1 MNAASDTSSTVKMG
15 ATAHHV
21 VRRPAP
27 QRPDDDR
34 FVPLAAELGAQ
45 FAERAAEHDRENT
58 FVGEN
63 IARLQEAGYTALGIP
78 EELGGLGAS
87 LRQVCYAQ
95 AELARYCG
103 STALAI
109 NMHIHPTL
117 AQVYRWKHG
126 AEDATNLLRRVAAE
140 RLIFM
145 ASGASDGIWATTTA
159 TRVEGGFRVNGRKT
173 FCSLAPAANALSTLA
188 AYDDPDEGR
197 VILGMG
203 LPTTSDGL
211 RVIETWDTLGMRGTA
226 SHDVQLDDVFV
237 SDAQVGA
244 RLPWGRV
251 GPVMQVGLAVGMAA
265 MASVYYGIAAGARDE
280 AMRAVTGRRSGDGT
294 PRAQDPMVV
303 RLVGQMEYKLRT
315 AWWAL
320 LGALAELGDDYQF
333 VPSETNVNTVMLAK
347 RCVVTEA
354 VEVVDLAMEVVGG
367 AAYFKRSPIERAYRD
382 VRAGTFHPFT
392 PEKTLQYAGGL
403 ALGQPVDQIW

>member
-1 MNAASDTSSTVKMG
+1 MSAASDTSSTGQMG
-15 ATAHHV
+15 HHV

-27 QRPDDDR
+27 QRPNDDR
-34 FVPLAAELGAQ
+34 FVPLAVELGAQ
-45 FAERAAEHDRENT
+45 FVERAAEHDRENT
-58 FVGEN
+58 FVAEN
-63 IARLQEAGYTALGIP
+63 IARLREAGYTALGIP
-78 EELGGLGAS
+78 EDLGGLGAT
-87 LRQVCYAQ
+87 LRQVCYTQ

-126 AEDATNLLRRVAAE
+126 AEDAASLLRRVAAE

-145 ASGASDGIWATTTA
+145 ASGASDTIWAPTTA
-159 TRVEGGFRVNGRKT
+159 TRVDGGFRINGRKT

-188 AYDDPDEGR
+188 TYDDPNEGR
-197 VILGMG
+197 VVLVMG
-203 LPTTSDGL
+203 IPTTSPGL

-251 GPVMQVGLAVGMAA
+251 GPVMQVGLTLGMAA

-294 PRAQDPMVV
+294 PRTEDPIVV
-303 RLVGQMEYKLRT
+303 RLAGLMEYKLRT

-333 VPSETNVNTVMLAK
+333 TPGEANVNAVMLAK
-347 RCVVTEA
+347 RCVVTQA

-382 VRAGTFHPFT
+382 VRAGKFHPFT
-392 PEKTLQYAGGL
+392 PEKTLQYAGRL